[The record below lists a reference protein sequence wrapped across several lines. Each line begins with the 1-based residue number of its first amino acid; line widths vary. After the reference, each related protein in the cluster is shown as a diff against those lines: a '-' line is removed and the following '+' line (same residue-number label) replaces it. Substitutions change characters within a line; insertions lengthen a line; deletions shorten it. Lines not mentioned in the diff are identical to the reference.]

1 MPYLCDASGS
11 TLLIVDLQEK
21 LMPVIGDGPQV
32 LRRAVLL
39 AQAARLLAIPVIGTA
54 QQPLRLGRTVA
65 PIHALLDRSIEK
77 SSFDACAQPEFINL
91 IDNGHVDHVDHNGR
105 DSHDGQGELVVLGCE
120 AHVCVL
126 QTVLGLLHRQRRVKL
141 VSDAIGSRQAS
152 DKIAAIDRARA
163 AGADIVTSE
172 MLMFEWMRNSEHPK
186 FREILKLIK

>member
-1 MPYLCDASGS
+1 MSYLSDASRS

-21 LMPVIGDGPQV
+21 LMPVIADGQQV

-39 AQAARLLAIPVIGTA
+39 AQAARLLSIPVIGTA

-65 PIHALLDRSIEK
+65 AIDGLLDQTIEK
-77 SSFDACAQPEFINL
+77 SSFDACAQPQFIAATE
-91 IDNGHVDHVDHNGR
+91 NGR
-105 DSHDGQGELVVLGCE
+105 DELVVLGCE

-141 VSDAIGSRQAS
+141 VSDAIGSRQAG
-152 DKIAAIDRARA
+152 DKAAAIERAHA
-163 AGADIVTSE
+163 AGAEIVTSE

>member
-1 MPYLCDASGS
+1 MSYLSDASRS

-21 LMPVIGDGPQV
+21 LMPVIGDGQQV
-32 LRRAVLL
+32 LRSAVLL
-39 AQAARLLAIPVIGTA
+39 AQAARLLSIPVIGTA

-65 PIHALLDRSIEK
+65 AIEGLLDQTIEK
-77 SSFDACAQPEFINL
+77 SSFDACTQPQFIAATE
-91 IDNGHVDHVDHNGR
+91 NGR
-105 DSHDGQGELVVLGCE
+105 DELVVLGCE

-141 VSDAIGSRQAS
+141 VSDAIGSRQAG
-152 DKIAAIDRARA
+152 DKAAAIERARA